1 MTVGRVVVVGP
12 HPPCPSVAA
21 RLCARLGAEHA
32 RAGARVLGV
41 DRLPSAAGR
50 TVPLRGLAGAAAVA
64 WLALGADRLELVLV
78 PGLVQR
84 AGARSPE
91 HRLIAAAWGVALGIP
106 RSTRIHVLDPVDAL
120 QVGLRPGATAPP
132 GLEIIQHV
140 PRIDPGPVVI
150 GADGPAGG
158 DPWAAWADAVTR
170 RAALDRR
177 AGLSLRL
184 PTPPPPFR
192 SRNQRVVDH
201 LRDSYGQPGEVAVQ
215 AILRTKRLAR
225 AALAAAR
232 RRRGSA

>member
-1 MTVGRVVVVGP
+1 MTGGRVVVVGP
-12 HPPCPSVAA
+12 HPPCPTAAA
-21 RLCARLGAEHA
+21 RLCARLGGEHA

-50 TVPLRGLAGAAAVA
+50 AVPLRGLAGAASVA
-64 WLALGADRLELVLV
+64 WLAWGADRLELVLV

-91 HRLIAAAWGVALGIP
+91 HRLIAAAWGLALGVP
-106 RSTRIHVLDPVDAL
+106 RSTRVHVLDPVDAL
-120 QVGLRPGATAPP
+120 QVGLRPGAAAPP
-132 GLEIIQHV
+132 GVEIVKHV
-140 PRIDPGPVVI
+140 ALFDRDPVA
-150 GADGPAGG
+150 ADADAPAGG
-158 DPWAAWADAVTR
+158 DPWAIWADAVAR

-201 LRDSYGQPGEVAVQ
+201 LRDSYGQPGEVVVQ

-225 AALAAAR
+225 AALASAR